1 MDDQS
6 PDPVTH
12 ANQGESK
19 VLDGKKSKE
28 LEELEKQVHE
38 HLSGGRRRRRKKS
51 RRKSRKSR
59 KKSRRKRRRTRR

>member
-6 PDPVTH
+6 PKP
-12 ANQGESK
+12 AESK
-19 VLDGKKSKE
+19 VLDGKSSKSKE
-28 LEELEKQVHE
+28 LEELEKKVHD
-38 HLSGGRRRRRKKS
+38 HLRGGRRRRRKKS